1 MPLTPHEQRILEEI
15 EKRLAEEDPRLV
27 ESVARSTLASHALR
41 RIRWGIAG
49 FAVGFIL
56 LVLFVINLWAAV
68 AGFGVMLASGLMVY
82 TYLKR
87 MGRDQ
92 LRSIERGA
100 GSRSRRRSPGSPSDS
115 ATTAARAERG
125 PSITSAFER
134 LRSRWSRAR
143 LAHAFPRG
151 LKRPSHF
158 PSGEAFPRAPPG
170 PCW

>member
-1 MPLTPHEQRILEEI
+1 LPLTPHEQRILEEI

-92 LRSIERGA
+92 LRSIERG
-100 GSRSRRRSPGSPSDS
+100 GRLSV
-115 ATTAARAERG
+115 TAA
-125 PSITSAFER
+125 
-134 LRSRWSRAR
+134 LAR
-143 LAHAFPRG
+143 LTQRFRHNRG
-151 LKRPSHF
+151 Q
-158 PSGEAFPRAPPG
+158 G
-170 PCW
+170 